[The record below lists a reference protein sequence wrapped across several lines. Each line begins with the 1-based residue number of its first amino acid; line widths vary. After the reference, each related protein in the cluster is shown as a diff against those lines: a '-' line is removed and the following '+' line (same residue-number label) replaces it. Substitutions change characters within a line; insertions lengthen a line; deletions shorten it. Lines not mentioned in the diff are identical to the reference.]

1 MRGVVWL
8 ILLAVVAVV
17 AAATL
22 GSDPGLVT
30 IYWGGWRTDLS
41 LNLFIL
47 LLLATC
53 FAIVAVIQGVQAL
66 VSLPQRARE
75 WRIAQRERSAQAA
88 LREAL
93 ALSFGGRYARA
104 LKSARRALE
113 VQSETPTIAADVEFT
128 RLAHLLA
135 AGSLHR
141 LQDRTAR
148 DDHLQRVFGTGG
160 GGESESSNANEGA
173 RLLAAEWSLDDRNAD
188 RALALLAELPAGV
201 ARRTQALRLKLQA
214 HRLSRQ
220 PLEALRTARLLA
232 KHQAFSSAAALS
244 LLRSLAVEALEAA
257 RDGDQL
263 RRAWNAF
270 DGADRRDPLIAAR
283 AAVRMTALGN
293 ADEARGW
300 LRPLWERLGD
310 FSVEER
316 AALARALVIARAG
329 IGVDWLPLV
338 ESALGSHP
346 RDAAIAYAAGAVF
359 AERQLWGKATLLL
372 EPAAA
377 DDSLDRSMRR
387 TAWRLLADIAEVQGQ
402 NERAAACFREASRV
416 E

>member
-1 MRGVVWL
+1 MRAVIWL

-53 FAIVAVIQGVQAL
+53 VAIVAVIQGAQAL
-66 VSLPQRARE
+66 FSLPQRARE
-75 WRIAQRERSAQAA
+75 WRVAQRERSAQTA

-93 ALSFGGRYARA
+93 ALFFGGRYARA
-104 LKSARRALE
+104 HKSAQRALS
-113 VQSETPTIAADVEFT
+113 VQSETPTIAADAEFT

-135 AGSLHR
+135 AGSSHR
-141 LQDRTAR
+141 LQDRAAR
-148 DDHLQRVFGTGG
+148 DDHLQRVFGTSSDG
-160 GGESESSNANEGA
+160 ESSNANEGA
-173 RLLAAEWSLDDRNAD
+173 RLLAAEWSLDDRDAE
-188 RALALLAELPAGV
+188 RALALLAELPPGV

-214 HRLSRQ
+214 HRLTRQ

-257 RDGDQL
+257 RDADQL

-283 AAVRMTALGN
+283 AAARMTALGN
-293 ADEARGW
+293 VDEARAW
-300 LRPLWERLGD
+300 LRPLWERLGE

-316 AALARALVIARAG
+316 AALARALVAAREG
-329 IGVDWLPLV
+329 IGVDWLPRM
-338 ESALGSHP
+338 ESALQGFP
-346 RDAAIAYAAGAVF
+346 RDTAIAYAAGAVF
-359 AERQLWGKATLLL
+359 AERQLWGKATRLL
-372 EPAAA
+372 EPAATDA
-377 DDSLDRSMRR
+377 SLDRSTRR

-402 NERAAACFREASRV
+402 SERSAACSREASRV
-416 E
+416 D